1 MLIID
6 CPELEA
12 QIRREYGTLNMLV
25 NNDFMMEQTKMDS
38 VASYVKEQ
46 TKIAKKIQKKAE
58 TTVYQGKGRPRG
70 SDYTASGTLR
80 VSEKKKSKSSKKTIE
95 CPICYEK
102 KSNYTT
108 FNCDGKHVMCNGCY
122 KSWVD
127 SCEGRD
133 LTCAMCRQVMKTS

>member
-46 TKIAKKIQKKAE
+46 TKIAKK
-58 TTVYQGKGRPRG
+58 Y
-70 SDYTASGTLR
+70 
-80 VSEKKKSKSSKKTIE
+80 KKKQKQLSIK
-95 CPICYEK
+95 EK
-102 KSNYTT
+102 
-108 FNCDGKHVMCNGCY
+108 V
-122 KSWVD
+122 VL
-127 SCEGRD
+127 EGVII
-133 LTCAMCRQVMKTS
+133 LQVEL

>member
-46 TKIAKKIQKKAE
+46 TKNRKKKYKKKAE
-58 TTVYQGKGRPRG
+58 NNCLSRKR
-70 SDYTASGTLR
+70 
-80 VSEKKKSKSSKKTIE
+80 SS
-95 CPICYEK
+95 
-102 KSNYTT
+102 
-108 FNCDGKHVMCNGCY
+108 
-122 KSWVD
+122 
-127 SCEGRD
+127 
-133 LTCAMCRQVMKTS
+133 